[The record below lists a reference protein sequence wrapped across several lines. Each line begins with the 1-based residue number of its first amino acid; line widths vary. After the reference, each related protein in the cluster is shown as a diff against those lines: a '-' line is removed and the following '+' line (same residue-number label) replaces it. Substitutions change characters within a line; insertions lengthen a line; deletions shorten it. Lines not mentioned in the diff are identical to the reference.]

1 VALGNLIGSSTYN
14 IALVLVVTVLTA
26 RDGVAVARE
35 ILGADGLLLVVVAL
49 LCVLVFVSG
58 RRITRVEGGVAVAL
72 YLGYVAWLV
81 GTAT

>member
-14 IALVLVVTVLTA
+14 IALVLVVTVLAA
-26 RDGVAVARE
+26 RDGVPVARE

-49 LCVLVFVSG
+49 LCVPVFVSG
-58 RRITRVEGGVAVAL
+58 RRITRVEDGVAVAL